1 MRSSPTSMPAPF
13 ADSSWQ
19 PCLQIASPQGFKA
32 PTRRMLRFRPV
43 LGLRPRPVC
52 SMPSSRGEPIDQVQ
66 TPAELVNHPKFQLLR
81 QLGSGGMGVVFL
93 AEHRMMGR
101 RVAIKVINKSLIESA
116 ETLLRFTA
124 EVRAAAKLSH
134 PNIVQAYDAE
144 QAGDLHLLVMEFV
157 EGKNLAELLE
167 ERQKPLSIRHASHYA
182 RQVAKGLHHAWERKM
197 VHRDIK
203 PHNLMLT
210 TRGQIK
216 ILDFGLARMVREST
230 AKPGLTSANSF
241 MGTPEYVAPEQAA
254 DARQADIRADLYS
267 LGCTLYYLLAGRP
280 PFRED
285 TAMKVVLA
293 HVNDV
298 PEPLSNL
305 RSDVPA
311 ELWAIINKLLAKNP
325 AERYQTPLDLA
336 PALAPFAKEASTNT
350 PKEKIQPALSSPS
363 RVTSRKIETSKI
375 VKSPHTSSP
384 KERPSAYPSL
394 PRSTTALGQPVRS
407 RKPLVAV
414 GILIGMITVACLVT
428 AIVLRIRTK
437 EGTIV
442 IRDLPADSE
451 VSVDGEKVTLTTSDG
466 KVFEFKISAG
476 KKHSLEV
483 KLKDGTK
490 ISAEDVEVAGGSK
503 KPFDLPRGEGQP
515 PKINEVGLT
524 QEGAGQTRKPTEPV
538 KENVNSPPV
547 VPNLAQDSQKE
558 NNLLPKKE
566 ISSEPAPKPTV
577 VESIADFVVCHGLRR
592 REFDNWM
599 TRDAK
604 SFRLRWLDVQMAG
617 GEPAFSAVAVQD
629 VIPGMFELRPRVPDD
644 VHDLITQDWN
654 ETLVK
659 RGYRVQWDWRY
670 PEKGHFYRTRMWT
683 KDSQPGFLFH
693 STAGVIRTHADNLL
707 AGGQCIASIIPCLGP
722 GPTEYIITNDRDR
735 RPMKYSLDAKLEELP
750 AQLKALEVD
759 NWSMD
764 QITGYLQNGQQRFV
778 LLMSENLDKPART
791 TELGISA
798 DKLAN
803 RIAEQRVKGLMPW
816 CLTAYG
822 AARRIQYAVIW
833 SPFQRSDGVN

>member
-1 MRSSPTSMPAPF
+1 MQPDLLTHPPPALLADFAAGKLVDAECTEIVAHLDACPMCRQLLASLPPDSISARLQGTGSEDAPLPTG
-13 ADSSWQ
+13 SWSG
-19 PCLQIASPQGFKA
+19 ASP
-32 PTRRMLRFRPV
+32 
-43 LGLRPRPVC
+43 
-52 SMPSSRGEPIDQVQ
+52 SMIDAMQRGNPIDEVQ

-81 QLGSGGMGVVFL
+81 QLGRGGMGVVFL

-101 RVAIKVINKSLIESA
+101 RVAIKVINKALIESA

-144 QAGDLHLLVMEFV
+144 QAGDLHFLVMEFV

-167 ERQKPLSIRHASHYA
+167 ERQKPLSTRHACHYA

-216 ILDFGLARMVREST
+216 ILDFGLARMVRERS
-230 AKPGLTSANSF
+230 AKSGLTSADAF

-293 HVNDV
+293 HMSDA
-298 PEPLSNL
+298 PEPLPNL
-305 RSDVPA
+305 RSDVSE
-311 ELWAIINKLLAKNP
+311 ELWAIIAKLLAKSP
-325 AERYQTPLDLA
+325 AERYQTPLEVA
-336 PALAPFAKEASTNT
+336 AALAPFAKEASTAT
-350 PKEKIQPALSSPS
+350 PKENLPPPLASPS
-363 RVTSRKIETSKI
+363 RVTYRKTETSKI
-375 VKSPHTSSP
+375 AKSPPTSSG
-384 KERPSAYPSL
+384 KEQASASPSL
-394 PRSTTALGQPVRS
+394 PKSATALGQPARS

-414 GILIGMITVACLVT
+414 GILLGLIAVACLAT

-490 ISAEDVEVAGGSK
+490 ILAEDVEVAGGSK
-503 KPFDLPRGEGQP
+503 RPFDLPSGAGQP
-515 PKINEVGLT
+515 PKVNEVGEAP
-524 QEGAGQTRKPTEPV
+524 EGAGQATKPSTPV
-538 KENVNSPPV
+538 KEFVNSPPV
-547 VPNLAQDSQKE
+547 VPNPAPDHQKQ
-558 NNLLPKKE
+558 NNAPPKKAE
-566 ISSEPAPKPTV
+566 IRSEPAPKPTV
-577 VESIADFVVCHGLRR
+577 VESIADFVVGHGLRR

-599 TRDAK
+599 ARDAK
-604 SFRLRWLDVQMAG
+604 SFRLRWLDVQMVG

-629 VIPGMFELRPRVPDD
+629 VTPGIFELRPRVLDD
-644 VHDLITQDWN
+644 NHDLITRDWN
-654 ETLVK
+654 DTLVK
-659 RGYRVQWDWRY
+659 RGFRVQWDWALSGKRTFLSNANVDQGFATGLSLSQHSRRY
-670 PEKGHFYRTRMWT
+670 P
-683 KDSQPGFLFH
+683 H
-693 STAGVIRTHADNLL
+693 SCR
-707 AGGQCIASIIPCLGP
+707 
-722 GPTEYIITNDRDR
+722 
-735 RPMKYSLDAKLEELP
+735 
-750 AQLKALEVD
+750 
-759 NWSMD
+759 
-764 QITGYLQNGQQRFV
+764 
-778 LLMSENLDKPART
+778 
-791 TELGISA
+791 
-798 DKLAN
+798 
-803 RIAEQRVKGLMPW
+803 
-816 CLTAYG
+816 
-822 AARRIQYAVIW
+822 
-833 SPFQRSDGVN
+833 